1 MRKFRVAN
9 PAGYTLIELLIV
21 VGIIGIMIGLLMPAV
36 QRLRD
41 SAQRTQ
47 CCNNLRQLGIAVQTC
62 NDTQGTLPPL
72 EGAFQQADAGSLLFH
87 LLPYLEQNNLY
98 LATGVGDPP
107 RCNPENGADLGLG
120 KNGVVKAFLCPSDA
134 SYRSRAHEGNW
145 AATADGGYAG
155 NFQVFGRPGSVG
167 TFTNGDWAGD
177 ARIPTSFADGTA
189 NTLIFADKYS
199 NCEGPDPSGILHDG
213 GNRWAGHGGDAWS
226 PAFAVPNL
234 GSDSTGL
241 GSYFQSRPDPYVGG
255 CDPTRASSGHTE
267 GITVGLA
274 DGSARLLSKN
284 ISPATWWA
292 VCTPAGGE
300 VLDSDW

>member
-1 MRKFRVAN
+1 MRKFRVAS

-47 CCNNLRQLGIAVQTC
+47 CSNNLRQLGIAVQTS
-62 NDTQGTLPPL
+62 NDIQGTLPPL

-87 LLPYLEQNNLY
+87 LLPFLEQKNLY
-98 LATGVGDPP
+98 SATSVGDPP

-120 KNGVVKAFLCPSDA
+120 KNTSVKVFLCPSDA

-145 AATADGGYAG
+145 VATSDGGYAG
-155 NFQVFGRPGSVG
+155 NFQVFGRPGSAG
-167 TFTNGDWAGD
+167 SFTNGDWAGD
-177 ARIPTSFADGTA
+177 ARIPLSFPDGTA
-189 NTLIFADKYS
+189 NTIIFADKYA
-199 NCEGPDPSGILHDG
+199 NCEGADPAGILHDG
-213 GNRWAGHGGDAWS
+213 GNRWAGHGGDTWS

-234 GSDSTGL
+234 GSNSTGL

-274 DGSARLLSKN
+274 DGSARLISKN
-284 ISPATWWA
+284 ISAATWWA